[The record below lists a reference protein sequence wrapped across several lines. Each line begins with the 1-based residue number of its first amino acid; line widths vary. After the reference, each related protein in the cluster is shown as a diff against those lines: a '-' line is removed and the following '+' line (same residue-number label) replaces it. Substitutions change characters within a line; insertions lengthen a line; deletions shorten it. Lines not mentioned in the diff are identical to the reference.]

1 MTSAKGQ
8 ARRERQAAHVARQ
21 ANKLAGGAAWPV
33 TSGGVGPKPRKATTP
48 SRGRHE
54 SKAARAER
62 YDMPASR
69 EEQAR
74 TYLECGPGAWDDRG
88 GDE

>member
-21 ANKLAGGAAWPV
+21 ANKLAGGSAWPV
-33 TSGGVGPKPRKATTP
+33 TSGGVGPKPRK
-48 SRGRHE
+48 R
-54 SKAARAER
+54 ARR
-62 YDMPASR
+62 PDVASR
-69 EEQAR
+69 EEQAAR
-74 TYLECGPGAWDDRG
+74 YLDCGPGAWDDRG